1 MNENNKKSYKI
12 SASILSA
19 DFAKLGQEID
29 EVLRFGVDM
38 IHFDVMDNHYVP
50 NLTFGPLVC
59 KALRE
64 HGIKAPIDVHL
75 MTCPVERL
83 ILEFARAGATYITF
97 HTGACNHVDRALQM
111 VLDSGC
117 KAGIALNPASTTNHL
132 NYILQKLDI
141 VLVMSVNP
149 GFPGQEFIVEI
160 LPKIQ
165 EIRNLID
172 KNKSNAILQVDGGV
186 NLQNIRS
193 IVDAGADSLVTG
205 SSLFNSDNYKE
216 TS

>member
-141 VLVMSVNP
+141 VLVMSVKVCTENSFLDIPDWFVAIATLYPALFKSAMASRLP
-149 GFPGQEFIVEI
+149 GRACHSYSA
-160 LPKIQ
+160 LM
-165 EIRNLID
+165 
-172 KNKSNAILQVDGGV
+172 
-186 NLQNIRS
+186 
-193 IVDAGADSLVTG
+193 
-205 SSLFNSDNYKE
+205 
-216 TS
+216 